1 MTATLDYAHLFE
13 TRYRPSRRLR
23 RLLALAL
30 LAALFLI
37 RPRLALSIWSER

>member
-1 MTATLDYAHLFE
+1 MTTTLDYAQLFE

-30 LAALFLI
+30 LAVLFVI